1 MTVSREQTVGSMIYE
16 AIGRLVVWFVRVR
29 YRREIRIGLGVAIVS
44 VLLGGY
50 LAASRRM
57 EEG

>member
-1 MTVSREQTVGSMIYE
+1 MRSFYE

-29 YRREIRIGLGVAIVS
+29 YGRKIRIALGIGIAS

-50 LAASRRM
+50 LAASRKM

>member
-1 MTVSREQTVGSMIYE
+1 MRWLYE

-29 YRREIRIGLGVAIVS
+29 YGRQIRIVLGIGIAS

-50 LAASRRM
+50 LAASRKM

>member
-1 MTVSREQTVGSMIYE
+1 MSTFYE
-16 AIGRLVVWFVRVR
+16 AIGRLVVWFVRLR
-29 YRREIRIGLGVAIVS
+29 YGRQIRIALGVAVAS

-50 LAASRRM
+50 LAANRNV

>member
-1 MTVSREQTVGSMIYE
+1 MRSVYE
-16 AIGRLVVWFVRVR
+16 AIGRVVVWIVRVR
-29 YRREIRIGLGVAIVS
+29 FGRQLRIAIGIGIAA

-50 LAASRRM
+50 LAASRKM

>member
-1 MTVSREQTVGSMIYE
+1 MSSIYE
-16 AIGRLVVWFVRVR
+16 AIGRVVVWIVRVR
-29 YRREIRIGLGVAIVS
+29 YGRQIRIAIGIAVAS

-50 LAASRRM
+50 LAASRKV

>member
-1 MTVSREQTVGSMIYE
+1 MRWFYE

-29 YRREIRIGLGVAIVS
+29 YGRQIRIALGIGIAS

-50 LAASRRM
+50 LAASRKM